1 MVLDSGESFCVV
13 KLHQPRVQM
22 SEEQER
28 LLREGDAFLSSQ
40 VSFDLDEPR
49 KPIRRKSKKDTTGK
63 SSKKR
68 IDDGQVT
75 ACPGCAADIPEGE
88 FVEAILSFVTGAAD
102 YLAGD
107 PVRVRSVHMLQQL
120 VSQGRLPDPH
130 SEWSMEVVQRLEQ
143 HIEHMA
149 DERARLIHRQEDG
162 FLEGFPQQ
170 GINVEEIRE
179 SLRAEIEEEIVGQVA
194 VAIRDQVRQQV
205 VEEMV
210 PVIRAEVE
218 KELWGEF
225 EEAMRNER
233 AKHESSE

>member
-1 MVLDSGESFCVV
+1 
-13 KLHQPRVQM
+13 M
-22 SEEQER
+22 SEEQDR
-28 LLREGDAFLSSQ
+28 LLREGDSFLASQ
-40 VSFDLDEPR
+40 VSFDIDEPQ
-49 KPIRRKSKKDTTGK
+49 KPVRRRSKKQDSGMA
-63 SSKKR
+63 SKKPV
-68 IDDGQVT
+68 DDGHVT
-75 ACPGCAADIPEGE
+75 ECPGCAAEIPEGE

-107 PVRVRSVHMLQQL
+107 PVRVRSVQMLQQL

-130 SEWSMEVVQRLEQ
+130 SEWSSEVVQRIEQ

-149 DERARLIHRQEDG
+149 DERARLIHRQEEG
-162 FLEGFPQQ
+162 FIDGFPQL
-170 GINVEEIRE
+170 GINVEEIKA
-179 SLRAEIEEEIVGQVA
+179 SLRAEIEQEIVGQVA

-218 KELWGEF
+218 KELWSEF

-233 AKHESSE
+233 AKHGASEE

>member
-1 MVLDSGESFCVV
+1 
-13 KLHQPRVQM
+13 M

-40 VSFDLDEPR
+40 VSVDLDEPR
-49 KPIRRKSKKDTTGK
+49 KPRRKAKKDAAGK

-68 IDDGQVT
+68 IDDELVT

-107 PVRVRSVHMLQQL
+107 PVRVRSVQMSQQL
-120 VSQGRLPDPH
+120 ISQGRLPDPH
-130 SEWSMEVVQRLEQ
+130 SEWSMEVVQRIEQ

-162 FLEGFPQQ
+162 FLDGFPQQ
-170 GINVEEIRE
+170 GINVEEIRA
-179 SLRAEIEEEIVGQVA
+179 SLRAEIEQEIVGQVA

-205 VEEMV
+205 IEEMV

-233 AKHESSE
+233 AKQESSE

>member
-1 MVLDSGESFCVV
+1 
-13 KLHQPRVQM
+13 M

-28 LLREGDAFLSSQ
+28 LLREGDAFITSQ
-40 VSFDLDEPR
+40 VSFDIDEPQ
-49 KPIRRKSKKDTTGK
+49 KPIRRKQKKD
-63 SSKKR
+63 SSGNG
-68 IDDGQVT
+68 DLENSDGGHVT
-75 ACPGCAADIPEGE
+75 ACPGCSADIPEGD

-107 PVRVRSVHMLQQL
+107 PVRVRSVQMLQQM

-130 SEWSMEVVQRLEQ
+130 SEWSMEVVQRIEQ

-149 DERARLIHRQEDG
+149 DERARLIHRQE
-162 FLEGFPQQ
+162 EGGGYVIPQQ
-170 GINVEEIRE
+170 SVNVEEIKE
-179 SLRAEIEEEIVGQVA
+179 NLRAEIEQEIVGEVA

-218 KELWGEF
+218 KELWSEF

-233 AKHESSE
+233 AKHDS

>member
-1 MVLDSGESFCVV
+1 MRSENDLAMS
-13 KLHQPRVQM
+13 KM

-28 LLREGDAFLSSQ
+28 LLREGDGFLSSQ
-40 VSFDLDEPR
+40 VSFDLDGPQ
-49 KPIRRKSKKDTTGK
+49 KPVRRKGKKDSTDK

-68 IDDGQVT
+68 LEEGQVT
-75 ACPGCAADIPEGE
+75 ECPGCAADIPEGE
-88 FVEAILSFVTGAAD
+88 FVEAILSFVTGSAD

-107 PVRVRSVHMLQQL
+107 PVRVRSVQMLQQL

-130 SEWSMEVVQRLEQ
+130 SEWSIEVVQRLQQ

-162 FLEGFPQQ
+162 FLDGFPQQ
-170 GINVEEIRE
+170 GINIEEIRAG
-179 SLRAEIEEEIVGQVA
+179 LRAEIEQEIVGQVA

-218 KELWGEF
+218 KELWAEF

-233 AKHESSE
+233 AKHESSD

>member
-1 MVLDSGESFCVV
+1 MS
-13 KLHQPRVQM
+13 KM
-22 SEEQER
+22 SEEQDR

-40 VSFDLDEPR
+40 VSFDLDGPR
-49 KPIRRKSKKDTTGK
+49 KPVRRKAKKDASGK
-63 SSKKR
+63 ASKKR
-68 IDDGQVT
+68 VDEGKVT
-75 ACPGCAADIPEGE
+75 ECPGCAADIPEGE

-107 PVRVRSVHMLQQL
+107 PVRVRSVQLLQQM

-130 SEWSMEVVQRLEQ
+130 SEWSLEVVQRIEQ

-162 FLEGFPQQ
+162 FLDGFPQQ

-179 SLRAEIEEEIVGQVA
+179 SLRAEIEQEIVGQVA

-218 KELWGEF
+218 KELWSEF

-233 AKHESSE
+233 AKNESSE

>member
-1 MVLDSGESFCVV
+1 
-13 KLHQPRVQM
+13 M
-22 SEEQER
+22 SEEQDR

-40 VSFDLDEPR
+40 VSFDLDGPS
-49 KPIRRKSKKDTTGK
+49 KPVRRKAKNDATGK
-63 SSKKR
+63 ASKKR
-68 IDDGQVT
+68 VEEGVVT
-75 ACPGCAADIPEGE
+75 ECPGCAADIPEGE

-107 PVRVRSVHMLQQL
+107 PVRVRSVQLLQQM

-130 SEWSMEVVQRLEQ
+130 SEWSLEVVQRIER

-149 DERARLIHRQEDG
+149 DERARLIHRQEGG

-170 GINVEEIRE
+170 GINIEEIRE
-179 SLRAEIEEEIVGQVA
+179 NLRAEIEQEIVGQVA

-205 VEEMV
+205 VEEMA

-218 KELWGEF
+218 KELWAEF

-233 AKHESSE
+233 AKNGNSG

>member
-1 MVLDSGESFCVV
+1 
-13 KLHQPRVQM
+13 M

-28 LLREGDAFLSSQ
+28 LLQEGDAFLSSQ
-40 VSFDLDEPR
+40 VSFDLDGPQ
-49 KPIRRKSKKDTTGK
+49 KPVRRNAKKDATGK
-63 SSKKR
+63 TSKKR
-68 IDDGQVT
+68 LEDGHVT
-75 ACPGCAADIPEGE
+75 ECPGCAADIPEGE

-107 PVRVRSVHMLQQL
+107 PVRVRSVQMLQQM

-130 SEWSMEVVQRLEQ
+130 SEWSIEVVQRLQQ

-149 DERARLIHRQEDG
+149 DERARLIHRQKDG
-162 FLEGFPQQ
+162 FLDGFPQQ
-170 GINVEEIRE
+170 GINVEEIRA
-179 SLRAEIEEEIVGQVA
+179 SLRAEIEQEIVGQVA

-218 KELWGEF
+218 KELWVEF

-233 AKHESSE
+233 AKHESSD

>member
-1 MVLDSGESFCVV
+1 
-13 KLHQPRVQM
+13 M

-28 LLREGDAFLSSQ
+28 LLREGDAFLTSQ
-40 VSFDLDEPR
+40 VSFDIDEPR
-49 KPIRRKSKKDTTGK
+49 KPIRRRQKKNTGGK
-63 SSKKR
+63 DDEEGS
-68 IDDGQVT
+68 DDGHVT
-75 ACPGCAADIPEGE
+75 ACPGCSADIPEGE

-107 PVRVRSVHMLQQL
+107 PVRVRSVQMLQQM

-130 SEWSMEVVQRLEQ
+130 SEWSMEVVQRIEQ

-149 DERARLIHRQEDG
+149 DERARLIHRQE
-162 FLEGFPQQ
+162 EGGGNGLPQQ
-170 GINVEEIRE
+170 SVNVEKIKE
-179 SLRAEIEEEIVGQVA
+179 SLRTEIEQEIVGEVA

-218 KELWGEF
+218 KELWSEF

-233 AKHESSE
+233 AKHDSVE

>member
-1 MVLDSGESFCVV
+1 
-13 KLHQPRVQM
+13 M

-49 KPIRRKSKKDTTGK
+49 KPIRRKSKKDTTGT

-68 IDDGQVT
+68 IDEQVT

-107 PVRVRSVHMLQQL
+107 PVRVRSVQMLQQL

-162 FLEGFPQQ
+162 FLDGFPQQ
-170 GINVEEIRE
+170 GVNIEEIRE

-218 KELWGEF
+218 KELWSEF

-233 AKHESSE
+233 AKHDSSE